1 MTSRK
6 LKLYFKDDQA
16 NSKSFTID
24 YPNEEYANEEVKTAM
39 DKIVNSKV
47 LVTKNGP
54 IAAKTK
60 AQIETVNKE
69 DIDIA

>member
-6 LKLYFKDDQA
+6 LKLYFKDDLTSA
-16 NSKSFTID
+16 KSFTID
-24 YPNEEYANEEVKTAM
+24 YPKEEYANEEVKVAM

-69 DIDIA
+69 DVDIA

>member
-6 LKLYFKDDQA
+6 LKLYFKDDLA
-16 NSKSFTID
+16 NAKSFTID
-24 YPNEEYANEEVKTAM
+24 YPKEEYANEEVKASM

>member
-6 LKLYFKDDQA
+6 LKLYFKGDLA
-16 NSKSFTID
+16 NAKSFTID
-24 YPNEEYANEEVKTAM
+24 YPKEEYANEEVKAAM

>member
-6 LKLYFKDDQA
+6 LKLYFKDDLA
-16 NSKSFTID
+16 NAKSSTID
-24 YPNEEYANEEVKTAM
+24 YPKEEYANEEVKVAM